1 MSKVEET
8 TVRAEIIRRE
18 IAELISSIIPFYQQE
33 KEHIDF
39 VRNWIASGVE
49 IFRIAKP
56 ESQKFI

>member
-8 TVRAEIIRRE
+8 TVKAEIIRRE
-18 IAELISSIIPFYQQE
+18 IAELISSIIPFDQQE

-49 IFRIAKP
+49 NFSDR
-56 ESQKFI
+56 QTR